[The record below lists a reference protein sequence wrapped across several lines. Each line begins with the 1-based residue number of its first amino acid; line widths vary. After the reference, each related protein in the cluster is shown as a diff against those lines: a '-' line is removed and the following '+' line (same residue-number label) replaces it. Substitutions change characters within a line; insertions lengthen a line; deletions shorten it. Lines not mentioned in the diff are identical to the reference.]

1 MKLCLTEELSDFQKQ
16 GMLGNTPQ
24 VFSQIVTGYHPPLES
39 KGGGNGNIKGQ
50 YYFASLGTSVHITTN
65 VSLIVDE

>member
-24 VFSQIVTGYHPPLES
+24 VFRQIVTGYHPPLES
-39 KGGGNGNIKGQ
+39 KGGVMEILRGSTILHHLALP
-50 YYFASLGTSVHITTN
+50 FTSLPMR
-65 VSLIVDE
+65 L